1 MKCQFCKKEFKTEV
15 GYNNH
20 KCLKKSRYENFNLL
34 AYYIWKSWNKLV
46 HLKLSTNEEKNK
58 LRFINAK
65 EYLIFEKFSGYIN
78 ELQPCDCY
86 NYLEYLVKHN
96 IPPKKWISSIY
107 YHQWVYWYELN
118 ENKNIAIVRSKEYLN
133 NNGIEDINTVSEN
146 RLFNLLWNGRISPWY
161 IQYIDIKLFL
171 KLGDDLLLKL
181 KDIISII
188 EKG

>member
-1 MKCQFCKKEFKTEV
+1 M
-15 GYNNH
+15 
-20 KCLKKSRYENFNLL
+20 
-34 AYYIWKSWNKLV
+34 
-46 HLKLSTNEEKNK
+46 
-58 LRFINAK
+58 
-65 EYLIFEKFSGYIN
+65 
-78 ELQPCDCY
+78 
-86 NYLEYLVKHN
+86 EYLVKHN

-107 YHQWVYWYELN
+107 YHQWVYWYELK
-118 ENKNIAIVRSKEYLN
+118 ESKNIAIVRSKEYLDKN
-133 NNGIEDINTVSEN
+133 DIVDINTVSEN